1 MTTKKNE
8 GKTCKDCGGI
18 IGQTCTKYHTQP
30 PLEGWAEEFDA
41 WYRGVYPAVWKSHMV
56 IDKIRSLLSTSTK
69 AAKEE
74 ERKRVVEILEEKK
87 IGLPNKSGFTDAA
100 ALGHDIGIQSAID
113 ILTSIDK

>member
-74 ERKRVVEILEEKK
+74 ERKRMVGILEDMKY
-87 IGLPNKSGFTDAA
+87 GPNFTSEATE
-100 ALGHDIGIQSAID
+100 AID
-113 ILTSIDK
+113 QALSYAIVKITSIDK